1 MPTQSTM
8 PALDAE
14 AERRCRNSF
23 ARQQAMTTIGAS
35 ILSVAAGE
43 VELAM
48 PFSEKYT
55 QQHGFIHAGIITMLC
70 DTACGFAALSLMPD
84 DAAVLTTEFKVNLL
98 SPAKGERFIANGRVV
113 RPGKKLMVCLG
124 EVFAEEAG
132 RRKQV
137 ALMTASM
144 MVMDTSTGLKD

>member
-1 MPTQSTM
+1 MAS
-8 PALDAE
+8 LDPQAE
-14 AERRCRNSF
+14 ARCRESF
-23 ARQQAMTTIGAS
+23 ARQQAMVTIGARVQ
-35 ILSVAAGE
+35 SVQAGE

-48 PFSEKYT
+48 PFCDRFT

-70 DTACGFAALSLMPD
+70 DTACGFAALSLMPQ

-98 SPAKGERFIANGRVV
+98 SPAQGERFVAHGRVV

-124 EVFAEEAG
+124 EVFAEQAG

-144 MVMDTSTGLKD
+144 MVVDTATGLKD

>member
-1 MPTQSTM
+1 MPIDPRT
-8 PALDAE
+8 
-14 AERRCRNSF
+14 ERRCRDSF

-35 ILSVAAGE
+35 VLAVDAGD
-43 VELAM
+43 VELVM
-48 PFSEKYT
+48 PFDQRLT
-55 QQHGFIHAGIITMLC
+55 QQHGFMHAGIVTMLC
-70 DTACGFAALSLMPD
+70 DTACGFAALTLMPQ

-98 SPAKGERFIANGRVV
+98 SPAKGERFIAHGRVV

-124 EVFAEEAG
+124 EVFAEEDG
-132 RRKQV
+132 RLKQV

>member
-1 MPTQSTM
+1 MA
-8 PALDAE
+8 ALDPKAE
-14 AERRCRNSF
+14 ARCRASF
-23 ARQQAMTTIGAS
+23 ARQPAMATIGATVE
-35 ILSVAAGE
+35 SVAAGE
-43 VELAM
+43 VEIAM
-48 PFSEKYT
+48 PFSAKLT
-55 QQHGFIHAGIITMLC
+55 QQHGFIHAGIVTMLC
-70 DTACGFAALSLMPD
+70 DTACFAALSLMPE

-98 SPAKGERFIANGRVV
+98 SPAKGERLIAHGRVV

-144 MVMDTSTGLKD
+144 MVIDTSTGLRD

>member
-1 MPTQSTM
+1 MTAVDP
-8 PALDAE
+8 DV
-14 AERRCRNSF
+14 ERRCRDSF
-23 ARQQAMTTIGAS
+23 ARQRAMSAIGAS
-35 ILSVAAGE
+35 VLSVAVGE

-48 PFSEKYT
+48 PFSEQFT
-55 QQHGFIHAGIITMLC
+55 QQHGFIHAGIVTMLC
-70 DTACGFAALSLMPD
+70 DTACGFAALSLMPA

-98 SPAKGERFIANGRVV
+98 SPARGERFIAHGRVV

-132 RRKQV
+132 QRKQV

-144 MVMDTSTGLKD
+144 MVMDTSTGLRD